1 MADSAVCD
9 DDSVGRRQPVTLE
22 LTADE
27 ALVLFEWLSRSS
39 PSDQPAPYADR
50 AEQIALWNLECL
62 LERVLVEPFD
72 PDYDALVQAARTALR
87 GEG

>member
-1 MADSAVCD
+1 MADPTVCD
-9 DDSVGRRQPVTLE
+9 DDSVGRRPPVTLE

-39 PSDQPAPYADR
+39 PSDRPARYADR
-50 AEQIALWNLECL
+50 AEQIALGNLLCQ
-62 LERVLVEPFD
+62 LERVLVVPFD

-87 GEG
+87 GKE

>member
-1 MADSAVCD
+1 VRE

-22 LTADE
+22 LAADE

-39 PSDQPAPYADR
+39 PSDRPAPFVDR
-50 AEQIALWNLECL
+50 AEQIALGNLLCL
-62 LERVLVEPFD
+62 LERVLVVPFD
-72 PDYDALVQAARTALR
+72 PDYDASVQAARTALR